1 MSEKIAQL
9 NKKVIKGQIKELMGD
24 SVEETLNELLEAEAE
39 KLIQAARYECNEQCQ
54 GLPQRSLQPESHHH
68 FQVCHAQ
75 GAKVQRGLF
84 KTAIIERYRRRKSSV
99 EETLIEMYLAG
110 VSVRRVEDITEAL
123 WGSKVSLLRK
133 PFALHIANTMER
145 YYLPA
150 YKDDLSGD
158 FVYSPYLSNH
168 GNVASADLPFV
179 RLEAY
184 ETHFRKSLKMICEDP

>member
-123 WGSKVSLLRK
+123 GAV
-133 PFALHIANTMER
+133 
-145 YYLPA
+145 
-150 YKDDLSGD
+150 
-158 FVYSPYLSNH
+158 
-168 GNVASADLPFV
+168 
-179 RLEAY
+179 
-184 ETHFRKSLKMICEDP
+184 KSLSYENHSLCISQTLWIGIFSPLTRMICPAIPSILRTFPVMET